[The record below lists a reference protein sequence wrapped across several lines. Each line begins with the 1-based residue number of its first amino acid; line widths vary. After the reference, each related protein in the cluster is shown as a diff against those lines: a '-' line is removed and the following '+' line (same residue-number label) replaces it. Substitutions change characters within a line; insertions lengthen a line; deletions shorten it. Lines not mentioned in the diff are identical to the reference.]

1 MKRGDFFR
9 VIPKSMLTDFIGSLP
24 HDKMEAV
31 NAALRIALA
40 VGATAAVSV

>member
-1 MKRGDFFR
+1 MTQRLTGFIWSFLGDF
-9 VIPKSMLTDFIGSLP
+9 ISSLP

-40 VGATAAVSV
+40 LGASAADTV